1 MKYIEKYDLYV
12 DEDLVVYK
20 TYAYTH
26 FKEKNMPSCCLV
38 QIPWQKLKNGYMY
51 YRHYAHGKRVSIYLH
66 RLLAEFF
73 IPNPDNKPTVN
84 HINHIRDDNRLE
96 NLEWMTRKE
105 QVAFRRLE
113 DTPERIKHREQ
124 NLKWYYKKKAA

>member
-20 TYAYTH
+20 AYKHTRING
-26 FKEKNMPSCCLV
+26 KNIPSCYLV
-38 QIPWQKLKNGYMY
+38 QIPWKKLKNGYMY
-51 YRHYAHGKRVSIYLH
+51 YRHYADKKEVSIYLH
-66 RLLAEFF
+66 RLLAELF
-73 IPNPDNKPTVN
+73 IPNPENKPTVN

-113 DTPERIKHREQ
+113 DTPERIDHRIR
-124 NLKWYYKKKAA
+124 NSKWYYKKKAA